1 MDIRVGVVYGTDP
14 QRMID
19 LLLRVAGEHAK
30 VLREPGPVALFL
42 GFGESALNFELRAW
56 TDWVGEWVLIRSELT
71 VAVNAALANAG
82 IAIPFPQRDIRM
94 RMVAEVPPGPA
105 AGGEGTGG

>member
-1 MDIRVGVVYGTDP
+1 
-14 QRMID
+14 MIA
-19 LLLRVAGEHAK
+19 LLLRVAGEHPK
-30 VLREPGPVALFL
+30 VLRDPEPMALFL

-56 TDWVGEWVLIRSELT
+56 TDRVGEWVLTRSELT
-71 VAVNAALANAG
+71 VAVNAALSDAE

-105 AGGEGTGG
+105 ASGAGTDG